1 MFSSLRLDHMF
12 SVISRNEY
20 TPAKDIMNQ
29 FHVTDRTIRT
39 DIKTLNSELEKYDCE
54 VILKR
59 KMGYQL
65 VIHDQKKYNDLL
77 KKIENAPEEIS
88 INSLDDRIKYIL
100 QKLLYAEDYIVL
112 DDLAN
117 EIYVARNTLQNYI
130 KNIKDILEQY
140 NLMYVSKP
148 NIGVKIFGNEKDKR
162 ECLVNEILNKETPSY
177 VICFSKQEQ
186 ALFEG
191 IDLYELQQIVTNS
204 LNKYEIDTNDY
215 DRKNLVIHF
224 ALMLSRVNSENYIPY
239 DPDAPIPEDIQGII
253 DEICKKIESKF
264 DVQITKGEKQYIYL
278 HIVSNTHI
286 MIGNINPMQ
295 LENKITELLNV
306 IYQEYN
312 FDLRYDKILIKDLF
326 NHFKSIFSTKN
337 IYLNKKNPLLNTIK
351 SNFPLPF
358 EITLTSTKK
367 VFSEEITEDEI
378 GYISLHIG
386 AAIERCFTGKY
397 EKKKVLLVCGSGI
410 ATTRMLE
417 ARLQSYFNNKII
429 IMNKISY
436 AQFQN
441 YDYSNI
447 DFVISTIPI
456 QSDQI
461 PIEVVDFA
469 LKNQDVEKISKRL
482 SAMDIQTNSI
492 VKFFDKQLFVY
503 RNRVESKDDI
513 LKQLAHLLESKNVVD
528 DHYFDSVL
536 ERERIANTNM
546 NDIFAIP
553 HPMQPCSNET
563 KVCVALLD
571 EPVEWNDNH
580 ECVQII
586 FMISIKVG
594 EQQDIEHLY
603 DLFIEIVNN
612 VKLQQDIIHAKTY
625 EQFINVISSVM
636 YKK

>member
-12 SVISRNEY
+12 TIISGNEY
-20 TPAKDIMNQ
+20 TTAEEIINK

-39 DIKTLNSELEKYDCE
+39 DIKILNSKLKKYDCE
-54 VILKR
+54 IVLKR
-59 KMGYQL
+59 KVGYHL
-65 VIHDQKKYNDLL
+65 VINDPNKYNMLL
-77 KKIENAPEEIS
+77 KEIKNTPEQIS
-88 INSLDDRIKYIL
+88 INSLDERIKYIL
-100 QKLLYAEDYIVL
+100 KELLYADDYIVL
-112 DDLAN
+112 DDLAD
-117 EIYVARNTLQNYI
+117 EVYVTRNTLQNYI
-130 KNIKDILEQY
+130 KTIKDILEKY
-140 NLMYVSKP
+140 NLMYISKP

-162 ECLVNEILNKETPSY
+162 KCLVNEILNKETPSY
-177 VICFSKQEQ
+177 VISFSKQEQ
-186 ALFEG
+186 TLFEG
-191 IDLYELQQIVTNS
+191 IDLYELQEIVTNI
-204 LNKYEIDTNDY
+204 LNKYEIETNDY

-224 ALMLSRVNSENYIPY
+224 ALMLSRVKAENYIPY
-239 DPDAPIPEDIQGII
+239 NPKMPIPDDIKEII
-253 DEICKKIESKF
+253 SQICKKIESKF
-264 DVQITKGEKQYIYL
+264 NVQITKGEQQYIYL

-286 MIGNINPMQ
+286 QIGEVNPIQ
-295 LENKITELLNV
+295 LESKITELLNV

-312 FDLRYDKILIKDLF
+312 FDLRHDDILRKDLF
-326 NHFKSIFSTKN
+326 NHFKSIFSTKD

-367 VFSEEITEDEI
+367 VFTEEMSEDEI

-386 AAIERCFTGKY
+386 ASIERCFTGKY

-417 ARLQSYFNNKII
+417 ARLQSYFNNKIF

-436 AQFQN
+436 AQFQH

-456 QSDQI
+456 QSDEI

-469 LKNQDVEKISKRL
+469 LKNQDIERISKRL
-482 SAMDIQTNSI
+482 SSMDVQTNLI
-492 VKFFDKQLFVY
+492 IKFFDKQLFVH
-503 RNRVESKDDI
+503 RSKVESKDEI
-513 LKQLAHLLESKNVVD
+513 LKQLGHLLERKNIVD
-528 DHYFDSVL
+528 DNYFNSVL
-536 ERERIANTNM
+536 ERENMANTNM
-546 NDIFAIP
+546 NEVFAIP

-563 KVCVALLD
+563 KVCVAIID

-580 ECVQII
+580 ESVQII

-612 VKLQQDIIHAKTY
+612 KKLQQDIIHSKTY
-625 EQFINVISSVM
+625 EQFLSVISNVM
-636 YKK
+636 NKI

>member
-12 SVISRNEY
+12 TIISGNEY
-20 TPAKDIMNQ
+20 TTAEEMMDK

-39 DIKTLNSELEKYDCE
+39 DIKTLNSELKKYDCE

-59 KMGYQL
+59 KMGYHL
-65 VIHDQKKYNDLL
+65 CINDEKKYRDLIN
-77 KKIENAPEEIS
+77 KIKNTPEEVS
-88 INSLDDRIKYIL
+88 INSMDDRIKYIL
-100 QKLLYAEDYIVL
+100 KELLYSDDYIIL
-112 DDLAN
+112 DDLADK
-117 EIYVARNTLQNYI
+117 VFVTRNTLQNYI
-130 KNIKDILEQY
+130 KPIKDILEKY
-140 NLMYVSKP
+140 NLMYISKP

-177 VICFSKQEQ
+177 VISFSKQEQ
-186 ALFEG
+186 TLFEG
-191 IDLYELQQIVTNS
+191 IDLYELQEIVTNI
-204 LNKYEIDTNDY
+204 LNKYDIETNDY

-224 ALMLSRVNSENYIPY
+224 ALMLSRVKAENYIPY
-239 DPDAPIPEDIQGII
+239 NPDNPIPNDVKDIINQ
-253 DEICKKIESKF
+253 ICKKIETKF

-286 MIGNINPMQ
+286 QIGEVNPIQ

-312 FDLRYDKILIKDLF
+312 FDLRYDEILKKDLF
-326 NHFKSIFSTKN
+326 NHFKSIFSTKD

-367 VFSEEITEDEI
+367 VFTEELSEDEI

-386 AAIERCFTGKY
+386 ASIERCFTGKY

-436 AQFQN
+436 AQFKH

-456 QSDQI
+456 ESDEI

-469 LKNQDVEKISKRL
+469 LKNQDIEKISKRL
-482 SAMDIQTNSI
+482 STMEIQTNSI
-492 VKFFDKQLFVY
+492 IKFFDNQLFVH
-503 RNRVESKDDI
+503 RNKVKSKKEI
-513 LKQLAHLLESKNVVD
+513 LKQLGKLLENKAIVD
-528 DHYFDSVL
+528 EHYFESVL
-536 ERERIANTNM
+536 ERESMANTNM
-546 NDIFAIP
+546 NEVFAIP

-563 KVCVALLD
+563 KVCVAILD
-571 EPVEWNDNH
+571 EPIEWNDNH
-580 ECVQII
+580 ESVQII

-612 VKLQQDIIHAKTY
+612 KKLQQDIIHSKTY
-625 EQFINVISSVM
+625 EQFIAVISNVM
-636 YKK
+636 NKK

>member
-1 MFSSLRLDHMF
+1 M
-12 SVISRNEY
+12 
-20 TPAKDIMNQ
+20 
-29 FHVTDRTIRT
+29 
-39 DIKTLNSELEKYDCE
+39 
-54 VILKR
+54 
-59 KMGYQL
+59 
-65 VIHDQKKYNDLL
+65 
-77 KKIENAPEEIS
+77 
-88 INSLDDRIKYIL
+88 
-100 QKLLYAEDYIVL
+100 LYL
-112 DDLAN
+112 
-117 EIYVARNTLQNYI
+117 T
-130 KNIKDILEQY
+130 
-140 NLMYVSKP
+140 
-148 NIGVKIFGNEKDKR
+148 F
-162 ECLVNEILNKETPSY
+162 T
-177 VICFSKQEQ
+177 
-186 ALFEG
+186 
-191 IDLYELQQIVTNS
+191 
-204 LNKYEIDTNDY
+204 
-215 DRKNLVIHF
+215 
-224 ALMLSRVNSENYIPY
+224 
-239 DPDAPIPEDIQGII
+239 
-253 DEICKKIESKF
+253 
-264 DVQITKGEKQYIYL
+264 
-278 HIVSNTHI
+278 
-286 MIGNINPMQ
+286 
-295 LENKITELLNV
+295 
-306 IYQEYN
+306 
-312 FDLRYDKILIKDLF
+312 
-326 NHFKSIFSTKN
+326 
-337 IYLNKKNPLLNTIK
+337 
-351 SNFPLPF
+351 F

-367 VFSEEITEDEI
+367 VFSEEMTEDEI

-503 RNRVESKDDI
+503 RNRVKSKDDI

-546 NDIFAIP
+546 NDVFAIP